1 VHVIL
6 WYYAITVFSSE
17 SDDNAK
23 NTFIRLEGSQA
34 LSLKIKTH
42 FWYSGSDPPNT
53 AMDLCYWLQD
63 EKFVMGVW
71 VSVSLSLSLSLWV
84 FERQIIRQAE
94 ACVHVACFLFTVFV
108 TTLWLIAANKNV
120 SIGSMERVYRWALAL
135 AECNCGGIR
144 HRHRRNRGGPVHAA
158 LHYSI
163 ERAGPYRTR
172 WKRDNMNN

>member
-1 VHVIL
+1 MHVIL

-17 SDDNAK
+17 SDDDAK

-34 LSLKIKTH
+34 LSLKIRTH
-42 FWYSGSDPPNT
+42 FWYSGSNPPNT

-71 VSVSLSLSLSLWV
+71 VSLSLSLSLWV

-94 ACVHVACFLFTVFV
+94 ARVHVACFLFTVFCYYAV
-108 TTLWLIAANKNV
+108 AHSCEQKCMC
-120 SIGSMERVYRWALAL
+120 IGSMERVYRWALAL